1 MIDPKKWFPLILWI
15 ACPAGAEDPSLAS
28 RLAPLAQ
35 SHRGKVAI
43 AVKHLKSADGYYLNA
58 DEPMATASLIK
69 LAVMVETFQQAAE
82 GKIKLTDRVVLR
94 QEDKVPGSGVLTDHF
109 TPGLSVPLRDAVSLM
124 IGLSDNTATNLVL
137 DKIGIAS
144 TAKRME
150 SLGFPNTKIH
160 SKVFRRDTSVFPERS
175 KKFGLGSTTAREMV
189 EILEQLDSGKLV
201 NAQSCNEMLDMLRKC
216 SVHETFQRFLPES
229 VKIAHKPGALS
240 DMRTDAGILYF
251 GGGPVALCVLT
262 VDNKDQRW
270 VVDNEGNLIC
280 AKVAQ
285 AVYEHYRSRIVAGK
299 GKP

>member
-1 MIDPKKWFPLILWI
+1 MIASKKWLLLTLCFTSSLQ
-15 ACPAGAEDPSLAS
+15 ADEPSLAS

-35 SHRGKVAI
+35 GHRGKVAI
-43 AVKHLKSADGYYLNA
+43 AVKHLHSKDGYYLNA

-69 LAVMVETFQQAAE
+69 LAVMVEAYQQAAE

-94 QEDKVPGSGVLTDHF
+94 KEDKVPGSGVLTDHF
-109 TPGLSVPLRDAVSLM
+109 TPGLTIPLRDAVSLM

-144 TAKRME
+144 TAKRLE

-189 EILEQLDSGKLV
+189 EILERLNSGKLV
-201 NAQSCNEMLDMLRKC
+201 NAESSKEMLDLLRKC
-216 SVHETFQRFLPES
+216 SDNEKFPRFLPEN
-229 VKIAHKPGALS
+229 VKIAHKTGSLS
-240 DMRTDAGILYF
+240 DVRTDAGILF
-251 GGGPVALCVLT
+251 FAGGPVALCVLS
-262 VDNKDQRW
+262 VDNKDHRW

-285 AVYEHYRSRIVAGK
+285 AVYEHYRSRAVAGSAR
-299 GKP
+299 P